1 MCLTCPTTEKYPR
14 QWSPLSVWTGGATQ
28 KDWPKRLSDCQ
39 LQEAWKRTVIG
50 HNSWGG
56 GSPCPCTLG
65 AARVPASQAAVPPS
79 HSTLT
84 GAEVPQPKKA
94 LCLCVQGLFGSVQ
107 FFATLWTMACQAS
120 LSGRRVLQ
128 ARILEP
134 TGQYWLPYP
143 SRTLYFLLSQ
153 LPTSLSTWCCQNPCN
168 PSSCSTSTPGPHREK
183 PKSSRA
189 ASGANPSGGPTC
201 RGGNKPTVETQGSV
215 VKGEDPKPSHQ
226 LCKLQTKST

>member
-1 MCLTCPTTEKYPR
+1 MEKAGPR
-14 QWSPLSVWTGGATQ
+14 GLLIASY
-28 KDWPKRLSDCQ
+28 KRLKKRLNRAITPVVEAVHALAHLAPPGSLQAKQ
-39 LQEAWKRTVIG
+39 LCHLHTQL
-50 HNSWGG
+50 S
-56 GSPCPCTLG
+56 LG
-65 AARVPASQAAVPPS
+65 QSCRSQ
-79 HSTLT
+79 
-84 GAEVPQPKKA
+84 KKA
-94 LCLCVQGLFGSVQ
+94 FRLCVQGLFGSVQ

-153 LPTSLSTWCCQNPCN
+153 PPTPLSTWCCQNPCN

-189 ASGANPSGGPTC
+189 ASETNPSGRPTC
-201 RGGNKPTVETQGSV
+201 RGGNKTTIETQRQCG
-215 VKGEDPKPSHQ
+215 
-226 LCKLQTKST
+226 